1 MELSKKK
8 TANIYIYIY
17 IGKKIQRN
25 KEIES
30 KIVYPKCTFVFVR
43 EHMRTQLCCV

>member
-8 TANIYIYIY
+8 TTNIYIYIY
-17 IGKKIQRN
+17 IDKKIQRN